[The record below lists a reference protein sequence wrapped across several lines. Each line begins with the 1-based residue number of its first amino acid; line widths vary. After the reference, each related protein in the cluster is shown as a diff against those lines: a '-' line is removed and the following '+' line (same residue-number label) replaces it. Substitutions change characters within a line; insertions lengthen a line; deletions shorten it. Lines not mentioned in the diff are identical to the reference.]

1 MRIFKESYADLE
13 IEDVNLVITS
23 TIGDM
28 SKFKD
33 CTSTGEL
40 LDKMN
45 EKLDPYGFYLYDA
58 AYADNYDSYGNQLQW
73 SSQHVLYGTT
83 QANGLITATIA
94 AEDLLEDLQNN
105 YTTDWKE
112 CIKEIIVT
120 FTHEYVHRYQ
130 LSKNPD
136 LDGAYDSEYKYLT
149 SNHEMAARVFA
160 GIKELIQL
168 GYTPKDLEA
177 KIKKTDLD
185 WMIESDQLTR
195 LYEYL
200 VYEEPNSKVLR
211 RFKKYAMEAIF
222 KYA

>member
-1 MRIFKESYADLE
+1 MRIFKESYADLD
-13 IEDVNLVITS
+13 IEDVNLVVKS

-58 AYADNYDSYGNQLQW
+58 AYADNYDTYGNHLQW

-105 YTTDWKE
+105 YTTDWDE
-112 CIKEIIVT
+112 CIREITVT

-130 LSKNPD
+130 LSRNPE
-136 LDGAYDSEYKYLT
+136 LGGAYNSEYDYLT

-160 GIKELIQL
+160 GIKELIQI
-168 GYTPKDLEA
+168 GYTPEDLEA

-185 WMIESDQLTR
+185 WTLESDQLTR
-195 LYEYL
+195 LHDYL
-200 VYEEPNSKVLR
+200 IYEELNSKVLR
-211 RFKKYAMEAIF
+211 RFKKYAMEAIS